1 MFIIEFDKVSP
12 KSSKIK
18 ITKMKICLIITT
30 LIFSQLSLSAKESN
44 FSSQTIDIG
53 LVVSDIKKSLKFYK
67 DVVGFNE
74 KEGFKVTGD
83 FPRKVGLTDGAAL
96 TISVLSLGED
106 ESCTKLKLMQVK
118 GKKPTKIVKQPFIHS
133 IAGFSYLTIFVN
145 DVDKVLNNA
154 KSHGYKPYAQSPQ
167 ILPEGLPQDVCL
179 LMLKDPD
186 GNFVE
191 IVGPLSKKL
200 R

>member
-1 MFIIEFDKVSP
+1 
-12 KSSKIK
+12 
-18 ITKMKICLIITT
+18 MKICLIITT
-30 LIFSQLSLSAKESN
+30 VIFSQLSLSAKKSN

-96 TISVLSLGED
+96 TISVLCLGED

-118 GKKPTKIVKQPFIHS
+118 GKTPTRIVKQPFIHS
-133 IAGFSYLTIFVN
+133 IAGLSYLTIFVN
-145 DVDKVLNNA
+145 
-154 KSHGYKPYAQSPQ
+154 
-167 ILPEGLPQDVCL
+167 GLPVITCE
-179 LMLKDPD
+179 LK
-186 GNFVE
+186 NE
-191 IVGPLSKKL
+191 H
-200 R
+200 

>member
-1 MFIIEFDKVSP
+1 
-12 KSSKIK
+12 
-18 ITKMKICLIITT
+18 MKISLIITT
-30 LIFSQLSLSAKESN
+30 LILSQLLLSAKESN

-53 LVVSDIKKSLKFYK
+53 LVVSDIKKSLQFYK

-83 FPRKVGLTDGAAL
+83 FPRKVGLTDGAEL
-96 TISVLSLGED
+96 SISVLCLGE
-106 ESCTKLKLMQVK
+106 EKSCTKLKLMQVE
-118 GKKPTKIVKQPFIHS
+118 GKKPTRIVKQPYIHS

-145 DVDKVLNNA
+145 DVDKVLDNA
-154 KSHGYKPYAQSPQ
+154 KAHGYIPYAQSPQ
-167 ILPEGLPQDVCL
+167 VLPEGLPQDVCL

-191 IVGPLSKKL
+191 IVGPLTKKL
-200 R
+200 K